1 MNPHIFINMWT
12 IQTLQWIFDLWIDDE
27 ESDLTLS
34 CAVIVDE
41 GDNVLSFTIEDL
53 HTLLIS
59 IFNDRVYIFNLLKQ
73 SQ

>member
-53 HTLLIS
+53 HTL
-59 IFNDRVYIFNLLKQ
+59 
-73 SQ
+73 